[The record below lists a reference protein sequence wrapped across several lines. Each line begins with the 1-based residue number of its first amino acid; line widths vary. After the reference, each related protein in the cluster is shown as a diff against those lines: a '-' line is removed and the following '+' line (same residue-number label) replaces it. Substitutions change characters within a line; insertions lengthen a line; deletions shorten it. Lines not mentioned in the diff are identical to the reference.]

1 MSDPNQALDDEMLP
15 EYSLEGGIRGK
26 YADRFSPDAR
36 LVLLDADVAEAF
48 PDSEAVNSALRK
60 LAAQQGTP
68 AA

>member
-1 MSDPNQALDDEMLP
+1 MSELNQVRDDETLP
-15 EYSLEGGIRGK
+15 EYSLEGGVRGK
-26 YADRFSPDAR
+26 YADRFPPGSR

-60 LAAQQGTP
+60 LAEQQGTP